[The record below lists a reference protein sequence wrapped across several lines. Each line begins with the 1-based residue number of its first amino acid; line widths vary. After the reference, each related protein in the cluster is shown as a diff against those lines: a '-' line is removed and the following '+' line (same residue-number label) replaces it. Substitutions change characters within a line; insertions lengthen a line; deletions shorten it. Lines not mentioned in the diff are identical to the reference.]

1 MIGVI
6 SFALIALILGT
17 LIVFLNEY
25 LFNTDNDVKKIE
37 EMLPGYNCGTCGF
50 GSCKGMAEAIIKD
63 KEAIN
68 KCRILKNKDEILKYM
83 GE

>member
-37 EMLPGYNCGTCGF
+37 EMLPGYNCWTCGF